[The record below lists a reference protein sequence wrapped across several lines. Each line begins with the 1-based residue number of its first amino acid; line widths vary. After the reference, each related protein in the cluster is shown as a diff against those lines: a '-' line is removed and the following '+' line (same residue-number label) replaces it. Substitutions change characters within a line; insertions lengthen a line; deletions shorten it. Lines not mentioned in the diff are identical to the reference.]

1 MFDALKLL
9 DGLAADDLD
18 WVVRY
23 GRERSCAAGD
33 ALVLQG
39 RQPDAVS
46 VILDGIFD
54 LRFDQTG
61 TRSMARLGPGQLVGE
76 ISFLSGEAASA
87 SVVALENSRV
97 LALPRPVLEE
107 KIAADAAFAARF
119 YRSLA
124 LVISRRLRERESV
137 PGPISAADAAFD
149 DPIAATRRAVE
160 EGLTTVKDLL
170 TTAEAE
176 AVRNGTLSAA
186 TTTQVHDAVLAA
198 FRELDQLIGEGAPI
212 PPEARE
218 ELGRIVKREFL
229 QYFIQSRVGDRSYS
243 KPRGYAGDFLTI
255 ELMYENSPSGTG
267 RLGTAL
273 DAAILDSPTA
283 RAVRNRRGLLAGEIR
298 RELDEHPDRPVRIAS
313 FACGPAR
320 EAYDVYKTLPDP
332 ARLVSTLLDI
342 DFQALAFVA
351 DWAEQA
357 RVKRHI
363 HLKQSNLVFL
373 ALGREQLAIEPQDL
387 IYSIG
392 LIDYFED
399 EFVVRLL
406 NYIHGLLRPGGRAIL
421 GNFHPRNWMR
431 AVMDHLVEWKL
442 IHRSEDDMN
451 RLFAKSAF
459 GRPCTRMQTEA
470 EGINLFAECARR
482 AD

>member
-1 MFDALKLL
+1 
-9 DGLAADDLD
+9 
-18 WVVRY
+18 
-23 GRERSCAAGD
+23 
-33 ALVLQG
+33 
-39 RQPDAVS
+39 VS
-46 VILDGIFD
+46 VVLDGIFD

-61 TRSMARLGPGQLVGE
+61 TRSMGRLGPGELVGE
-76 ISFLSGEAASA
+76 MSFLSGEAASA
-87 SVVALENSRV
+87 SVVALEASRV
-97 LALPRPVLEE
+97 LALPRAVLDE
-107 KIAADAAFAARF
+107 KIAADTGFAARF

-124 LVISRRLRERESV
+124 VVISRRLRERESV
-137 PGPISAADAAFD
+137 AVSATDAALD
-149 DPIAATRRAVE
+149 DPIAATRRAVAA
-160 EGLTTVKDLL
+160 GLATVKDLMI
-170 TTAEAE
+170 TAEAE
-176 AVRNGTLSAA
+176 AVRNGTLSEP
-186 TTTQVHDAVLAA
+186 TTRQVHDTVLAA
-198 FRELDQLIGEGAPI
+198 FRELDQLIGESAPI
-212 PPEARE
+212 PSEARQ
-218 ELGRIVKREFL
+218 ELGRVVKREFL
-229 QYFIQSRVGDRSYS
+229 PYFIQSRVGDRSYS

-255 ELMYENSPSGTG
+255 EFMYENTPAGTG
-267 RLGTAL
+267 RLGPAL
-273 DAAILDSPTA
+273 DAAILDSPTC

-298 RELDEHPDRPVRIAS
+298 RELDEHPERPVRVAS

-320 EAYDVYKTLPDP
+320 ESYDVYKTLPNP

-351 DWAEQA
+351 DWSEQA
-357 RVKRHI
+357 GVKRYI

-373 ALGREQLAIEPQDL
+373 ALGREQLALEPQDL

-459 GRPCTRMQTEA
+459 GRPCTRIQTEP
-470 EGINLFAECARR
+470 EGINLFAECARG
-482 AD
+482 AE

>member
-1 MFDALKLL
+1 VFDALKLL

-18 WVVRY
+18 WVVRH
-23 GRERSCAAGD
+23 GQEQSCPAGE
-33 ALVLQG
+33 ALAVQG

-46 VILDGIFD
+46 IILDGVFD
-54 LRFDQTG
+54 VRLAHTG
-61 TRSMARLGPGQLVGE
+61 TRSRARLGPGQLVAE
-76 ISFLSGEAASA
+76 MSFLSGEPASA

-97 LALPRPVLEE
+97 LALPRPVLEG
-107 KIAADAAFAARF
+107 KIAADTSFAARF

-137 PGPISAADAAFD
+137 SLSSAAADAAAD
-149 DPIAATRRAVE
+149 DPIAATRRAVA
-160 EGLTTVKDLL
+160 EGLTALKDLL

-176 AVRNGTLSAA
+176 AVRHGALSEA
-186 TTTQVHDAVLAA
+186 TTRQVHDAVLAA
-198 FRELDQLIGEGAPI
+198 FRELDRLIGEGAPI
-212 PPEARE
+212 SPEARQ
-218 ELGRIVKREFL
+218 ELGRIVQREFL
-229 QYFIQSRVGDRSYS
+229 QYFLQSRVGDRSYS
-243 KPRGYAGDFLTI
+243 KPRGYAGDFMTI
-255 ELMYENSPSGTG
+255 EFMYENSPSGTG
-267 RLGTAL
+267 RLGTTL
-273 DAAILDSPTA
+273 DAAILDSPTC

-298 RELDEHPDRPVRIAS
+298 RELDDHPDRPVRVAS

-320 EAYDVYKTLPDP
+320 EAYDVYTTLTDP

-351 DWAEQA
+351 EWSEQL
-357 RVKRHI
+357 RVKRHV
-363 HLKQSNLVFL
+363 HLKQANLVFL
-373 ALGREQLAIEPQDL
+373 ALGREQVAIEPQDL

-406 NYIHGLLRPGGRAIL
+406 NSIHGLLRPGGRAIL

-431 AVMDHLVEWKL
+431 AVMDHLAEWKL

-459 GRPCTRMQTEA
+459 GRPCTRILTEP
-470 EGINLFAECARR
+470 EGINLFAECAR
-482 AD
+482 AE